1 MSISNGFEM
10 QSSFLKLETVPMK
23 NPIPRSIW
31 IREGDKKAVEILDQR
46 FLPHKKV
53 VNVLKSTADFE
64 RAISDM
70 EVRGAPLIGVT
81 AAFGMYFAVLEALLT
96 DDFDAALND
105 KAKFLKASRPTAVN
119 LMWAVDLQLD
129 LIKRYRENQDLADKV
144 FRHAEEI
151 MEQDAKVCESIGA
164 YGLEL
169 IKEIAK
175 RKGGGPVNVL
185 THCNAGSLAVV
196 EWGTAT
202 APIYQAHLSG
212 IEVHVWV
219 DETRP
224 RNQGAH
230 LTAWEMDQAGVPH
243 TLLVDNAGGHLM
255 QHGQV
260 DLVLVGCDRVTRE
273 GDAANKIGTYLKA
286 LAAVDNGVPFYV
298 CLPSSTI
305 DWKVRNGI
313 KEIEIEER
321 DSSEVQKVQGLWKDE
336 VVQVQICP
344 ENTPALNIGF
354 DVTPARLITGFITE
368 NGICE
373 ASEEG
378 LSQLFPELAQG
389 IAV

>member
-1 MSISNGFEM
+1 MLKH
-10 QSSFLKLETVPMK
+10 SSMK

-31 IREGDKKAVEILDQR
+31 IKEGNEKLVEILDQR

-53 VNVLKSTADFE
+53 VNGLGSTADCE

-81 AAFGMYFAVLEALLT
+81 AAFGIYFAVSEALES
-96 DDFDAALND
+96 DDFETVLEEKSA
-105 KAKFLKASRPTAVN
+105 FLRASRPTAVN
-119 LMWAVDLQLD
+119 LMWAIDVQSQFIAQNRFADDLPD
-129 LIKRYRENQDLADKV
+129 RV
-144 FRHAEEI
+144 FANAVKL
-151 MEQDAKVCESIGA
+151 MEQDMAVCESLGA
-164 YGLEL
+164 HGLNV
-169 IKEIAK
+169 IKDLS
-175 RKGGGPVNVL
+175 RKKKGAPVNIL

-202 APIYQAHLSG
+202 SPIYQAHLSG
-212 IEVHVWV
+212 IDVHVWV

-230 LTAWEMDQAGVPH
+230 LTAWEMNEAQVPH
-243 TLLVDNAGGHLM
+243 TLIVDNVGGHLM

-260 DLVLVGCDRVTRE
+260 DLVLVGCDRVTRD

-286 LAAVDNGVPFYV
+286 LAAADNQVPFYV

-305 DWKVRNGI
+305 DWQVRDGVQ
-313 KEIEIEER
+313 EIEIEER
-321 DSSEVQKVQGLWKDE
+321 SSKEVQYVQGLLRGE
-336 VVQVQICP
+336 VEQVRICP
-344 ENTPALNIGF
+344 ENSPALNIGF

-378 LSQLFPELAQG
+378 LVSLFPQHAQGLAQ
-389 IAV
+389 

>member
-1 MSISNGFEM
+1 M
-10 QSSFLKLETVPMK
+10 LKGLRMK

-31 IREGDKKAVEILDQR
+31 IKEGGEKLVEILDQR
-46 FLPHKKV
+46 LLPHKRVVKV
-53 VNVLKSTADFE
+53 LSSTADCE

-81 AAFGMYFAVLEALLT
+81 AAFGMYFAVVEALRSSNFESALQEK
-96 DDFDAALND
+96 AA
-105 KAKFLKASRPTAVN
+105 FLKASRPTAVN
-119 LMWAVDLQLD
+119 LMWAVDLQL
-129 LIKRYRENQDLADKV
+129 RFVEQHQGQADVAEKV
-144 FRHAEEI
+144 FAHAVEI
-151 MEQDAKVCESIGA
+151 MEEDAHVCRSIGKH
-164 YGLEL
+164 GLKL
-169 IKEIAK
+169 IQAIAEK
-175 RKGGGPVNVL
+175 KKGATVNVL

-212 IEVHVWV
+212 IDTHVWV

-230 LTAWEMDQAGVPH
+230 LTAWEMNEAKVPH
-243 TLLVDNAGGHLM
+243 TLIVDNAGGHLM
-255 QHGQV
+255 QHQQV
-260 DLVLVGCDRVTRE
+260 DLVLVGCDRVTRQ

-286 LAAVDNGVPFYV
+286 LAAADNKIPFYV

-305 DWKVRNGI
+305 DWQVRNGLQ
-313 KEIEIEER
+313 EIEIEER
-321 DSSEVQKVQGLWKDE
+321 NSSEVQYVQGLLNGE
-336 VVQVQICP
+336 VAQVRICP
-344 ENTPALNIGF
+344 EGTPALNIGF

-378 LSQLFPELAQG
+378 LSRLFPKQAKSSP
-389 IAV
+389 AK